1 MNRRELILGASSAF
15 AALGVQA
22 SEYPAAGSNHTSLPN
37 HEQWR
42 KLDGEIRTWWDADL
56 IHATEEAI
64 RGDESRALLFL
75 PFPYLRVS
83 ASPGGTYYGQF
94 SVDTAFTKYA
104 LFAHDRRDIVRDQ
117 LLNYLFMIE
126 RYGFVLNANMKGLVT
141 RSQTPFFL
149 PPTLWRY
156 YSSTRDLDLL
166 YRAYPLLKQ
175 EYQHYWNAPHHQ
187 TPTGLATN
195 RDLGDPVLSPE
206 LASEAEVLDWTPV
219 FGGDVRR
226 CVPLA
231 TNSGLV
237 SFARVLA
244 LIAKEVGR
252 GEEAHA
258 FTQKADTRTALIH
271 KYCWNE
277 AAGLFLEYD
286 YVA

>member
-166 YRAYPLLKQ
+166 YRAYPLLSKNISTTGMRRITRRRPVWPRTVILAILCC
-175 EYQHYWNAPHHQ
+175 HRSLPLRRKYW
-187 TPTGLATN
+187 TGPRSSAAMCAGACHLPPIPDWSAL
-195 RDLGDPVLSPE
+195 RVCWRSLQRRWAGARRRMPSP
-206 LASEAEVLDWTPV
+206 
-219 FGGDVRR
+219 RR
-226 CVPLA
+226 PI
-231 TNSGLV
+231 
-237 SFARVLA
+237 R
-244 LIAKEVGR
+244 EPR
-252 GEEAHA
+252 
-258 FTQKADTRTALIH
+258 
-271 KYCWNE
+271 
-277 AAGLFLEYD
+277 
-286 YVA
+286 